1 MGSGPFPL
9 PRWFS
14 FPVIWSW
21 KRLWNI
27 TWSSFTQEI
36 SCSCEKILTRFFWF
50 VVVVVVVVY
59 PSLLPPHL
67 TPPKGK
73 EEKRE

>member
-1 MGSGPFPL
+1 MGPGPFPL

-36 SCSCEKILTRFFWF
+36 SCSCEKILTHFFVCLF
-50 VVVVVVVVY
+50 LKIL
-59 PSLLPPHL
+59 PSSAPP
-67 TPPKGK
+67 PP
-73 EEKRE
+73 R